1 MKKIAI
7 LGSTGSIGRQTLAVA
22 RELKLSVLSLSCKK
36 NVKLLAEQIMEFS
49 PELVSVHDDE
59 VALDLSRILSAKG
72 LLKKDQPE
80 IISGP
85 EGLIAAATRPG
96 LDLVMAAIV
105 GFSGLRPVLAALEAG
120 TDIALANK
128 ETLVAGGSLVME
140 LARKKKAKLIPVDS
154 EHSAIWQCLMA
165 ADEERF
171 KKIFLT
177 ASGGPFLGFT
187 KRELENITPAQALK
201 HPTWEMG
208 AKISIDSASMMNKG
222 LEIIEACH
230 LFSCTP
236 EKIEVVV
243 HPQSIVHSLVELEDG
258 SVLAQLGFPD
268 MKIPIRLALTWPK
281 RPAASY
287 YESFNPFDQ
296 RAALLSFEPP
306 DEELFPSLRL
316 AREAFLAGG
325 LAPCILNA
333 ANEAAV
339 ALFLEK
345 KIAFREIFTLVEE
358 ALAASRDN
366 FIQIDYEILAAVHND
381 TIERIKR
388 RY

>member
-36 NVKLLAEQIMEFS
+36 NVGLLAEQIIEFS
-49 PELVSVHDDE
+49 PEVVSVHDDE
-59 VALDLSRILSAKG
+59 AALDLSRILSAKG

-80 IISGP
+80 IISGQ

-177 ASGGPFLGFT
+177 ASGGPFLGFN
-187 KRELENITPAQALK
+187 KGQLENITPAQALK

-236 EKIEVVV
+236 EKIKVVV

-287 YESFNPFDQ
+287 YEPFNPFDQ

>member
-36 NVKLLAEQIMEFS
+36 NVGLLAEQIIEFS

-59 VALDLSRILSAKG
+59 AALDLSRILSAKG

-177 ASGGPFLGFT
+177 ASGGPFLGFN
-187 KRELENITPAQALK
+187 KGQLENITPAQALK

-236 EKIEVVV
+236 EKIKVVV

-339 ALFLEK
+339 ALFLER

-358 ALAASRDN
+358 ALAASKEN

-388 RY
+388 RH

>member
-36 NVKLLAEQIMEFS
+36 NVGLLAEQIIEFS
-49 PELVSVHDDE
+49 PEVVSVHDDE
-59 VALDLSRILSAKG
+59 AALDLSRILSAKG

-80 IISGP
+80 IISGQ

-177 ASGGPFLGFT
+177 ASGGPFLGFN
-187 KRELENITPAQALK
+187 KGQLENITPAQALK

-268 MKIPIRLALTWPK
+268 MRIPIRLALTWPK

-287 YESFNPFDQ
+287 YEPFNPFDQ